1 MKDLIVKKR
10 KNKIKK
16 KERKVKNLIKGIKEK
31 LKMDR
36 GDKEGGY

>member
-1 MKDLIVKKR
+1 MKDSIVKKR

-16 KERKVKNLIKGIKEK
+16 KERKVKKLIKGIKEK

>member
-1 MKDLIVKKR
+1 MKDSIVKKR

-16 KERKVKNLIKGIKEK
+16 KERKVKELIKGIKEK

>member
-1 MKDLIVKKR
+1 MKDSIVKKR

-16 KERKVKNLIKGIKEK
+16 KERKVKKLIKGIKEK

-36 GDKEGGY
+36 RDKEGGY